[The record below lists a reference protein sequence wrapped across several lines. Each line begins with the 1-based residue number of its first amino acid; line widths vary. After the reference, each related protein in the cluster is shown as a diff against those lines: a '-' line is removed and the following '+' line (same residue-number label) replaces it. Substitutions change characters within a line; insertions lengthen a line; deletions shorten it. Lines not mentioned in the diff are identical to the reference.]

1 MIPRLGRLSRDACRT
16 RPVRGKGRAHLL
28 FWEGITASHPLS
40 PVMRTRHTKEA
51 VLNLDQQKKQARE
64 LLRAIRAGN
73 EDAISRL
80 RRNHSHLATSDEATV
95 RQLVALHDAQF
106 VVAREQG
113 FASWPKLKAYAEP
126 SSHSRHTRLF
136 VADVA
141 WIGDRV
147 HGLLRTRKSAGPAAL
162 EQIREWH
169 PRFADSTD
177 EEISQAPFTEADAQ
191 LVYAREHGFD
201 TWDDL
206 LGRVNRLASS
216 ADTVATEPFM
226 AAFGALQRGDVV
238 GFESLLREHPRLVH
252 ERGTNGNTLLN
263 LAVSFAGK
271 PDWKAGVSAIESLL
285 AAGSDINAA
294 NDRGWTPL
302 HAAAYANKPEIAA
315 ILLAKGAVLD
325 AEAHGAGGTPLIAA
339 LFWGHRE
346 VADLLGSHEVTPH
359 NLRAAAG
366 LGIVDLVEACF
377 RGERTL
383 TPEAGAARGFYRPH
397 SGFPDWQ
404 PSTDSQEVLDEA
416 LVWACKS
423 DRVNVLERLLRAG
436 ARLDADPYRGTP
448 LIWAAACNRTEAAA
462 WLLNRGADVNRKGT
476 FGGLTHGQGITAL
489 HIAAQYGHMPMVKL
503 LVERGADRSMEDD
516 LYHATPEGGASYFGQ
531 IEVRDYL
538 CSLGR

>member
-1 MIPRLGRLSRDACRT
+1 M
-16 RPVRGKGRAHLL
+16 
-28 FWEGITASHPLS
+28 
-40 PVMRTRHTKEA
+40 
-51 VLNLDQQKKQARE
+51 NLDQQKKQARE

-73 EDAISRL
+73 EDAVSRL
-80 RRNHSHLATSDEATV
+80 RRHHSRWTASDEATV
-95 RQLVALHDAQF
+95 LQLVALHDAQF
-106 VVAREQG
+106 VLAREQG

-126 SSHSRHTRLF
+126 SSRSRYTRLF
-136 VADVA
+136 VADGA
-141 WIGDRV
+141 WIADRV

-169 PRFADSTD
+169 PRFADRTD
-177 EEISQAPFTEADAQ
+177 EEIRQAPFTVEDAR
-191 LVYAREHGFD
+191 LVYAREHGFE

-206 LGRVNRLASS
+206 MSRVNLLASRT
-216 ADTVATEPFM
+216 DTATTEPFM
-226 AAFGALQRGDVV
+226 AAFGALQSGDGA
-238 GFESLLREHPRLVH
+238 GFEARLRANPRLVN

-271 PDWKAGVSAIESLL
+271 ANWKGGVSTIETLL
-285 AAGSDINAA
+285 AAGSDVNDG

-302 HAAAYANKPEIAA
+302 HAAAYANRPEIAS
-315 ILLAKGAVLD
+315 LLIEKGAALD

-346 VADLLGSHEVTPH
+346 VADLLGRHSLAPN

-366 LGIVDLVEACF
+366 LGISEFVEACF
-377 RGERTL
+377 SGEHTL
-383 TPEAGAARGFYRPH
+383 TPKAGAARGFYRPH

-404 PSTDSQEVLDEA
+404 PSTDPQEVDEA

-423 DRVNVLERLLRAG
+423 NRVSVLERLVRAG

-462 WLLNRGADVNRKGT
+462 WLLNHGANVNQKGT

-489 HIAAQYGHMPMVKL
+489 HIAAQSGHIPMVKL
-503 LVERGADRSMEDD
+503 LVERGADRSVKDD
-516 LYHATPEGGASYFGQ
+516 LYHATPEGGAAYFGQ

-538 CSLGR
+538 RSLEV